1 MAYFFLQPAS
11 FSGKNPMALDLTCVS
26 RNTTRKKTIM
36 NSALYRNTKPS
47 LFNMFF
53 DDHATRSHYGSPNKP
68 NSGRT
73 CAAPATNIFETKND
87 YKLEIAAPGLDKKD
101 FILEIGDG
109 TLKVSSTIEKTKNS
123 GDVTYKRR
131 EFAKCSFTRSFQIPD
146 DVNDEK
152 IEANYTQGVLMIS
165 LPKSEEAKIEKVK
178 QIKVG

>member
-101 FILEIGDG
+101 FILEMTREENEIYNND
-109 TLKVSSTIEKTKNS
+109 LSYPAEINQFDFEYEARLDEDYNIENES
-123 GDVTYKRR
+123 IFD
-131 EFAKCSFTRSFQIPD
+131 
-146 DVNDEK
+146 
-152 IEANYTQGVLMIS
+152 
-165 LPKSEEAKIEKVK
+165 
-178 QIKVG
+178 